1 MDILSELEDAYFTRG
16 GDVLRRAI
24 FEIAKRDRLIA
35 TLQARIMILESRKEK
50 QDEER
55 SGDNSGS

>member
-1 MDILSELEDAYFTRG
+1 MDIISELEDAYFTRG

-35 TLQARIMILESRKEK
+35 TLQSKIMILESRKEK